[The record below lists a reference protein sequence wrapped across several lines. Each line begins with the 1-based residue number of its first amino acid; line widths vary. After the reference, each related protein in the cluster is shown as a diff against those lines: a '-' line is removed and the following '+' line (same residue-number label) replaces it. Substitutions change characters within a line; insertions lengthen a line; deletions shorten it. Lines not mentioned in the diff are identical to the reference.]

1 MRLLKIFWNEKKQNK
16 TKQKEVN
23 EMEKCSEG
31 GKKSAVTNL
40 KLWPHANKTG
50 SVSVD
55 QAVCLKKTLPWKD
68 EIIIEHIG

>member
-40 KLWPHANKTG
+40 KL
-50 SVSVD
+50 
-55 QAVCLKKTLPWKD
+55 
-68 EIIIEHIG
+68 